1 MNYIHNSDGII
12 SIIDKNNFIK
22 YSLDKIPTSQLS
34 DINLIKDT
42 VLVNK
47 VNPKNKEKTLHEV
60 NINNIKVLH
69 SMHIN

>member
-22 YSLDKIPTSQLS
+22 YSIDKKPPSQLS
-34 DINLIKDT
+34 DINLVKDNI
-42 VLVNK
+42 LLNK
-47 VNPKNKEKTLHEV
+47 VHPKNKEKTLHEV
-60 NINNIKVLH
+60 NFNDIKVLH